1 MRLNIY
7 KSESRLVLYAPV
19 WGRTFVFGPTAN
31 GSILRIGH
39 YRESVPTF
47 TCDHL
52 GFRLGWSLR

>member
-7 KSESRLVLYAPV
+7 KSESRLVLYAPF
-19 WGRTFVFGPTAN
+19 WGRTFRFGPTAN
-31 GSILRIGH
+31 GLILRIGY

-52 GFRLGWSLR
+52 GFRPVWSLQ